1 MNRSS
6 VLLSSALLAFVFAL
20 PASNV
25 RAADD
30 AGMLMAEISQQVRK
44 HSDQLARCVDNT
56 SARHAQNTTG
66 AIETAAAASVEDC
79 ESVIR
84 VFIASCSQ
92 NIQNLC
98 ENFAKDL
105 RARELK
111 RAANLIT
118 RLRVEQ
124 K

>member
-1 MNRSS
+1 
-6 VLLSSALLAFVFAL
+6 
-20 PASNV
+20 
-25 RAADD
+25 
-30 AGMLMAEISQQVRK
+30 
-44 HSDQLARCVDNT
+44 
-56 SARHAQNTTG
+56 
-66 AIETAAAASVEDC
+66 
-79 ESVIR
+79 

-111 RAANLIT
+111 RAADLIT

>member
-1 MNRSS
+1 
-6 VLLSSALLAFVFAL
+6 
-20 PASNV
+20 
-25 RAADD
+25 
-30 AGMLMAEISQQVRK
+30 MLMAELSQQVRK

-56 SARHAQNTTG
+56 AARHARNATG

-92 NIQNLC
+92 NIQKLC

-111 RAANLIT
+111 RAADLIT